1 MEIQVIEKTNGRI
14 NRVTGTTIKER
25 LRVCAYCRVSTDN
38 EEQLNSYQSQLKYY
52 DEKINSKLE
61 WQFAGIYSDEAIS
74 GTLDYK
80 RTDFMRMIA
89 DCMEGKIDMILTKSI
104 SRFARNTL
112 DTLKYVRML
121 KEKNVAILF
130 EEENLNTLTSAGEL
144 MLTVL
149 SAMAQQESENIS
161 SHVLLGL
168 KMKKDRGELIGYNG
182 CYGYNYNL
190 EIKEITINEK
200 EANIVRYMFERYVEG
215 IGSSTIAK
223 ELTEKGIKTPKGNTK
238 WCESTIRGIL
248 KNEKYIGDVLMGK
261 TFTIDPISHKR
272 LSNLGEVD
280 KHYLKEHHEAII
292 SKELFNRV
300 QEIRTKRAGNRET
313 GRRNNN
319 YSKKYPFSSKLYCG
333 FCGSLLTRR
342 NWNAKKNCEKAVWQ
356 CIKRAKHGKE
366 ECPHCKA
373 IAEEILED
381 CFVQGYRILCNDNK
395 KVIETFLEKIE
406 NILKENTTETIV
418 NKLENNKERINKKLA
433 NLLELNLEG
442 RINKEQ
448 YTLKFDELNTELIK
462 VENKIQSLLKE
473 TNRTESIK
481 LRLNKFKSLFKDME
495 IMSKFDRDVFECLI
509 DKVIIGETKEDGIIN
524 PYTIRFI
531 CKNGTEINCKDKFTA
546 TSDKQALNNIATS
559 DNHHMWSVWQYL
571 TLNSFEIILT
581 VRIDGLNI
589 RKIIFNI

>member
-52 DEKINSKLE
+52 DEKINIKSE
-61 WQFAGIYSDEAIS
+61 WQFAGIYADEAIS
-74 GTLDYK
+74 GTLDFK
-80 RTDFMRMIA
+80 RTNFMNMIQDA
-89 DCMEGKIDMILTKSI
+89 MQGKIDMILTKSI

-130 EEENLNTLTSAGEL
+130 EEENINTGSGQGEL
-144 MLTVL
+144 VLTLL

-190 EIKEITINEK
+190 ETKEITINEE
-200 EANIVRYMFERYVEG
+200 EASIVRYMFERYVEG
-215 IGSSTIAK
+215 VGSSTIAK
-223 ELTEKGIKTPKGNTK
+223 EQ
-238 WCESTIRGIL
+238 
-248 KNEKYIGDVLMGK
+248 NEKYIGDVLMRK

-280 KHYLKEHHEAII
+280 KHYIKEHHQPII
-292 SKELFNRV
+292 SKELFDRV
-300 QEIRTKRAGNRET
+300 QEIRIKRAGNRET

-342 NWNAKKNCEKAVWQ
+342 NWNANRKCEKAVWQ
-356 CIKRAKHGKE
+356 CIKRAKQGIT
-366 ECPHCKA
+366 ECPYCKA
-373 IAEEILED
+373 IPEEILED
-381 CFVQGYRILCNDNK
+381 CFVQGYRILCNNNQ
-395 KVIETFLEKIE
+395 KVVVDFLEKVG

-418 NKLENNKERINKKLA
+418 TKLEKDKEKINKKLA

-442 RINKEQ
+442 RIKKN
-448 YTLKFDELNTELIK
+448 
-462 VENKIQSLLKE
+462 
-473 TNRTESIK
+473 SI
-481 LRLNKFKSLFKDME
+481 L
-495 IMSKFDRDVFECLI
+495 
-509 DKVIIGETKEDGIIN
+509 
-524 PYTIRFI
+524 
-531 CKNGTEINCKDKFTA
+531 
-546 TSDKQALNNIATS
+546 
-559 DNHHMWSVWQYL
+559 
-571 TLNSFEIILT
+571 
-581 VRIDGLNI
+581 
-589 RKIIFNI
+589 

>member
-14 NRVTGTTIKER
+14 NRVTGTTIKDR

-52 DEKINSKLE
+52 DEKINSNSE
-61 WQFAGIYSDEAIS
+61 WQFAGIYADEAIS

-121 KEKNVAILF
+121 KEKNIAILF

-161 SHVLLGL
+161 SHVQLGL

-182 CYGYNYNL
+182 CYGYNYNI
-190 EIKEITINEK
+190 ETKEITINLE
-200 EANIVRYMFERYVEG
+200 EAEIVKYMFERYVEG
-215 IGSSTIAK
+215 VGSNTIAK
-223 ELTEKGIKTPKGNTK
+223 ELTAKGIKTPKGNTK

-272 LSNLGEVD
+272 LSNLGEAD
-280 KHYLKEHHEAII
+280 KHYLKEHHEPII
-292 SKELFNRV
+292 SKELFDRV
-300 QEIRTKRAGNRET
+300 QQIRVKRAGNRET

-333 FCGSLLTRR
+333 YCGSLFTRR
-342 NWNAKKNCEKAVWQ
+342 NWNANRKCEKPVWQ
-356 CIKRAKHGKE
+356 CIKRAKQGKE

-373 IAEEILED
+373 IAEDILED
-381 CFVQGYRILCNDNK
+381 CFVQGYRILCNNSR
-395 KVIETFLEKIE
+395 KVVGTFLEKIE

-418 NKLENNKERINKKLA
+418 NKLENNKEKINKKLA

-448 YTLKFDELNTELIK
+448 YALKFDELNTELIK
-462 VENKIQSLLKE
+462 IENKIESLLKE

-481 LRLNKFKSLFKDME
+481 QRLNKFKSLFKDIE
-495 IMSKFDRDVFECLI
+495 IMPKFDKDVFECLV
-509 DKVIIGETKEDGIIN
+509 DKVIIGETQENGTIE

-531 CKNGTEINCKDKFTA
+531 CKNGSEINCKDNFTA
-546 TSDKQALNNIATS
+546 TNDKQHPNNTATRE
-559 DNHHMWSVWQYL
+559 NQHMWSVYV
-571 TLNSFEIILT
+571 F
-581 VRIDGLNI
+581 
-589 RKIIFNI
+589 

>member
-52 DEKINSKLE
+52 YEKINSKSE
-61 WQFAGIYSDEAIS
+61 WQFAGIYADEAIS

-80 RTDFMRMIA
+80 RTDFMKMIA

-121 KEKNVAILF
+121 KEKNIAILF

-190 EIKEITINEK
+190 ETKEITINEE

-215 IGSSTIAK
+215 VGSSTIAK

-342 NWNAKKNCEKAVWQ
+342 NWNAKRNCEKAVWQ

-406 NILKENTTETIV
+406 NILKENTTETLV
-418 NKLENNKERINKKLA
+418 SKLEKDKERINKKLN

-495 IMSKFDRDVFECLI
+495 IMSKFDKDVFECLI
-509 DKVIIGETKEDGIIN
+509 DKVIIGETKEDGTIN

-559 DNHHMWSVWQYL
+559 DNHHMWSVWQCY
-571 TLNSFEIILT
+571 N
-581 VRIDGLNI
+581 
-589 RKIIFNI
+589 

>member
-52 DEKINSKLE
+52 DEKINSKSE
-61 WQFAGIYSDEAIS
+61 WQFAGIYADEAIS
-74 GTLDYK
+74 GTLDFK
-80 RTDFMRMIA
+80 RTNFMKMIE
-89 DCMEGKIDMILTKSI
+89 DSMEGKIDMILTKSI

-130 EEENLNTLTSAGEL
+130 EEENINTGSGQGEL
-144 MLTVL
+144 VLTLL

-190 EIKEITINEK
+190 ETKEITINEE
-200 EANIVRYMFERYVEG
+200 EASIVRYMFERYVEG
-215 IGSSTIAK
+215 VGSSTIAK
-223 ELTEKGIKTPKGNTK
+223 ELTAKGIKTPKGGDK

-280 KHYLKEHHEAII
+280 KHYLKEHHEPII
-292 SKELFNRV
+292 SNELFDRV

-313 GRRNNN
+313 GRRNDN

-342 NWNAKKNCEKAVWQ
+342 NWNANRNCAKAVWQ

-373 IAEEILED
+373 IPEEILEN
-381 CFVQGYRILCNDNK
+381 CFVQGYRILCNDNR
-395 KVIETFLEKIE
+395 KVVENFLEKIE

-418 NKLENNKERINKKLA
+418 TKLEKDKEKINKKLA

-442 RINKEQ
+442 KINKEQ
-448 YTLKFDELNTELIK
+448 YTEKFDSLNVELLKI
-462 VENKIQSLLKE
+462 ENKIQGLLKE
-473 TNRTESIK
+473 TNRNESIK
-481 LRLNKFKSLFKDME
+481 QRLNKFKSLFKNID
-495 IMSKFDRDVFECLI
+495 IMPKFDKDVFECLI
-509 DKVIIGETKEDGIIN
+509 DKVIIGEVAENGTIN

-531 CKNGTEINCKDKFTA
+531 CKNGTEINCKDKFIA
-546 TSDKQALNNIATS
+546 TSDKQHSNNTATREKQ
-559 DNHHMWSVWQYL
+559 HMWNVYQCY
-571 TLNSFEIILT
+571 N
-581 VRIDGLNI
+581 
-589 RKIIFNI
+589 

>member
-52 DEKINSKLE
+52 DEKINSKSE
-61 WQFAGIYSDEAIS
+61 WQFAGIYADESIT
-74 GTLDYK
+74 GTLDFK
-80 RTDFMRMIA
+80 RTEFMRMIA
-89 DCMEGKIDMILTKSI
+89 DAMSGKIDMILTKSI

-121 KEKNVAILF
+121 REKNIAILF
-130 EEENLNTLTSAGEL
+130 EEENLNTTTGAGEL
-144 MLTVL
+144 MLTIL

-182 CYGYNYNL
+182 CYGYNYNI
-190 EIKEITINEK
+190 ETKEITINED

-223 ELTEKGIKTPKGNTK
+223 ELTDKGIKTPKGGNK

-280 KHYLKEHHEAII
+280 KHYYKEHHEPII
-292 SKELFNRV
+292 SKELFDRV

-313 GRRNNN
+313 GRRNDN
-319 YSKKYPFSSKLYCG
+319 YSKKYPFSSKLYCA

-342 NWNAKKNCEKAVWQ
+342 NWNANRSCEKAVWQ
-356 CIKRAKHGKE
+356 CIKRAKQGKE

-373 IAEEILED
+373 IAEEIIED
-381 CFVQGYRILCNDNK
+381 RFVQGYRILCNDNRK
-395 KVIETFLEKIE
+395 IIETFLEKIE
-406 NILKENTTETIV
+406 NILKENTTETLV
-418 NKLENNKERINKKLA
+418 SKLEKDKEKINKKLN

-448 YTLKFDELNTELIK
+448 YTLKFDELDTELIK
-462 VENKIQSLLKE
+462 IDSKIQNLLKE

-481 LRLNKFKSLFKDME
+481 NRLNKFKSLFKNID
-495 IMSKFDRDVFECLI
+495 IMPSFDKDVFECLI
-509 DKVIIGETKEDGIIN
+509 DKVIIGEIQEDGKIN

-531 CKNGTEINCKDKFTA
+531 CKNGSEINFKDEFTA
-546 TSDKQALNNIATS
+546 TSNKQHSNNTATREKQR
-559 DNHHMWSVWQYL
+559 MWSVYQYY
-571 TLNSFEIILT
+571 N
-581 VRIDGLNI
+581 
-589 RKIIFNI
+589 

>member
-52 DEKINSKLE
+52 DEKINSKSE
-61 WQFAGIYSDEAIS
+61 WQFAGIYADEAIS
-74 GTLDYK
+74 GTLDFK
-80 RTDFMRMIA
+80 RTNFMKMIQ
-89 DCMEGKIDMILTKSI
+89 DSMEGKIDMILTKSI

-130 EEENLNTLTSAGEL
+130 EEENINTGSGQGEL
-144 MLTVL
+144 VLTLL

-190 EIKEITINEK
+190 ETKEITINED

-215 IGSSTIAK
+215 VGSSTIAK
-223 ELTEKGIKTPKGNTK
+223 ELTVKGIKTLKGGDK
-238 WCESTIRGIL
+238 WCESTVRGIL

-272 LSNLGEVD
+272 LSNLGKAD
-280 KHYLKEHHEAII
+280 KHYLKEHHEPII
-292 SKELFNRV
+292 SKELFDRV

-313 GRRNNN
+313 GRRNDN

-342 NWNAKKNCEKAVWQ
+342 NWNANRNCAKAVWQ

-373 IAEEILED
+373 IPEEILED
-381 CFVQGYRILCNDNK
+381 CFVQGYRILCNDNR
-395 KVIETFLEKIE
+395 KVVENFLEKIG
-406 NILKENTTETIV
+406 NILKENTTETMV
-418 NKLENNKERINKKLA
+418 SKLEKDKEKINKKLA

-442 RINKEQ
+442 KINKEQ
-448 YTLKFDELNTELIK
+448 YTEKFDNLNVELLKI
-462 VENKIQSLLKE
+462 ENKIQGLLKE
-473 TNRTESIK
+473 TNRNESIR
-481 LRLNKFKSLFKDME
+481 LRLNKFKSLFRNIDK
-495 IMSKFDRDVFECLI
+495 IAQFDKDVFECLI
-509 DKVIIGETKEDGIIN
+509 DKVVIGETLEDGTIN

-531 CKNGTEINCKDKFTA
+531 CKNGTEINCKDKFINV
-546 TSDKQALNNIATS
+546 SDKQAIKNTAMSDKQHSNNTATK
-559 DNHHMWSVWQYL
+559 DKQHMWNV
-571 TLNSFEIILT
+571 
-581 VRIDGLNI
+581 
-589 RKIIFNI
+589 

>member
-52 DEKINSKLE
+52 DEKINGKSE
-61 WQFAGIYSDEAIS
+61 WQFAGIYADEAIT
-74 GTLDYK
+74 GTLDFK
-80 RTDFMRMIA
+80 RTEFMRMIA
-89 DCMEGKIDMILTKSI
+89 DSMAGKIDMILTKSI

-121 KEKNVAILF
+121 REKNIAILF
-130 EEENLNTLTSAGEL
+130 EEENLNTTTGAGEL
-144 MLTVL
+144 MLTIL

-182 CYGYNYNL
+182 CYGYNYNI
-190 EIKEITINEK
+190 ETKEITINED

-215 IGSSTIAK
+215 IGSSSIAK
-223 ELTEKGIKTPKGNTK
+223 ELTAKGIKTPKGGTK

-280 KHYLKEHHEAII
+280 KHYYKGHHEPII
-292 SKELFNRV
+292 SKELFDRV

-313 GRRNNN
+313 GRRNDN
-319 YSKKYPFSSKLYCG
+319 YSKKYSFSSKLYCA

-342 NWNAKKNCEKAVWQ
+342 NWNANRSCEKAVWQ
-356 CIKRAKHGKE
+356 CIKRAKQGKE

-373 IAEEILED
+373 IAEEIIED
-381 CFVQGYRILCNDNK
+381 CFVQGYRILCNDNRK
-395 KVIETFLEKIE
+395 IIETFLEKIE
-406 NILKENTTETIV
+406 NILKEHTTETLV
-418 NKLENNKERINKKLA
+418 SKLEKDKEKINKKLN

-442 RINKEQ
+442 KINKEQ
-448 YTLKFDELNTELIK
+448 YTLKFDELDTELIK
-462 VENKIQSLLKE
+462 INSKIENLLKE

-481 LRLNKFKSLFKDME
+481 NRLNKFKSLFKNID
-495 IMSKFDRDVFECLI
+495 IMPKFDKDVFECLI
-509 DKVIIGETKEDGIIN
+509 DKVIIGEIQEDGKIN

-531 CKNGTEINCKDKFTA
+531 CKNGSEINCKDEFTA
-546 TSDKQALNNIATS
+546 TSNKQHSNNTTTREKQRT
-559 DNHHMWSVWQYL
+559 WSVYQCY
-571 TLNSFEIILT
+571 N
-581 VRIDGLNI
+581 
-589 RKIIFNI
+589 

>member
-52 DEKINSKLE
+52 DEKINSKSE
-61 WQFAGIYSDEAIS
+61 WQFAGIYADEAIT
-74 GTLDYK
+74 GTLDFK
-80 RTDFMRMIA
+80 RTEFMRMIA
-89 DCMEGKIDMILTKSI
+89 DAMSGKIDMILTKSK

-112 DTLKYVRML
+112 DTLKHVRML
-121 KEKNVAILF
+121 REKNIAILF
-130 EEENLNTLTSAGEL
+130 EEENLNTTTGAGEL
-144 MLTVL
+144 MLTIL

-182 CYGYNYNL
+182 CYGYNYNI
-190 EIKEITINEK
+190 ETKEITINEE

-223 ELTEKGIKTPKGNTK
+223 ELTAKGIKTPKGGTK

-280 KHYLKEHHEAII
+280 KHYIKEHHQPII
-292 SKELFNRV
+292 SKELFDKV
-300 QEIRTKRAGNRET
+300 QEIRIKRAGNRET

-342 NWNAKKNCEKAVWQ
+342 NWNANRKCEKAVWQ
-356 CIKRAKHGKE
+356 CIKRAKQGKT
-366 ECPHCKA
+366 ECPYCKA
-373 IAEEILED
+373 IPEEILED
-381 CFVQGYRILCNDNK
+381 CFVQGYRILCNNNQ
-395 KVIETFLEKIE
+395 KVVVEFFKKIE
-406 NILKENTTETIV
+406 SILKENTTETMV
-418 NKLENNKERINKKLA
+418 TKLEKDKEKTNKKLT

-448 YTLKFDELNTELIK
+448 YILKFDELNTELIK
-462 VENKIQSLLKE
+462 IENKIQNLLKE
-473 TNRTESIK
+473 TNRTENIK
-481 LRLNKFKSLFKDME
+481 LRLNKFKSLFKNID
-495 IMSKFDRDVFECLI
+495 IMPKFDKDVFECLI
-509 DKVIIGETKEDGIIN
+509 DKVVIGETLENGAIN

-546 TSDKQALNNIATS
+546 VSDKQAINNIATS
-559 DNHHMWSVWQYL
+559 DIPHMSRIYSEHIK
-571 TLNSFEIILT
+571 NAEILE
-581 VRIDGLNI
+581 VKN
-589 RKIIFNI
+589 KIIKKRNNSK

>member
-52 DEKINSKLE
+52 DEKINSKSE
-61 WQFAGIYSDEAIS
+61 WQFAGIYADEAIT
-74 GTLDYK
+74 GTLDFK
-80 RTDFMRMIA
+80 RTEFMRMIA
-89 DCMEGKIDMILTKSI
+89 DSMSGKIDMILTKSI

-121 KEKNVAILF
+121 REKNIAILF
-130 EEENLNTLTSAGEL
+130 EEENLNTTTGAGEL
-144 MLTVL
+144 MLTIL

-182 CYGYNYNL
+182 CYGYNYNI
-190 EIKEITINEK
+190 ETKEITINEE

-223 ELTEKGIKTPKGNTK
+223 ELTAKGIKTPKGGTK

-280 KHYLKEHHEAII
+280 KHYYKEHHEPII
-292 SKELFNRV
+292 SKELFDRV
-300 QEIRTKRAGNRET
+300 QEIRAKRAGNRET
-313 GRRNNN
+313 GRRNDN
-319 YSKKYPFSSKLYCG
+319 YSKKYPFSSKLYCA

-342 NWNAKKNCEKAVWQ
+342 NWNANRSCEKAVWQ
-356 CIKRAKHGKE
+356 CIKRAKQGKE

-381 CFVQGYRILCNDNK
+381 CFVQGYRILCNDNRK
-395 KVIETFLEKIE
+395 IIETFLEKIE

-418 NKLENNKERINKKLA
+418 SKLEKDKGKINKKLN

-448 YTLKFDELNTELIK
+448 YTLKLDELDTELIK
-462 VENKIQSLLKE
+462 IDSKIQSLLKE

-481 LRLNKFKSLFKDME
+481 NRLNKFKSLLKNID
-495 IMSKFDRDVFECLI
+495 IMPKFDKDVFECLI
-509 DKVIIGETKEDGIIN
+509 DKVIIGEIQEDGKTN

-531 CKNGTEINCKDKFTA
+531 CKNGSEINCKDDFTA
-546 TSDKQALNNIATS
+546 TGNKLHSNNIATREKQR
-559 DNHHMWSVWQYL
+559 MWSVQQCY
-571 TLNSFEIILT
+571 N
-581 VRIDGLNI
+581 
-589 RKIIFNI
+589 

>member
-52 DEKINSKLE
+52 DEKINSKSE
-61 WQFAGIYSDEAIS
+61 WQFAGIYADEAIT
-74 GTLDYK
+74 GTLDFK
-80 RTDFMRMIA
+80 RTEFMRMIA
-89 DCMEGKIDMILTKSI
+89 DAMSGKIDMILTKSI

-121 KEKNVAILF
+121 REKNIAILF
-130 EEENLNTLTSAGEL
+130 EEENLNTTTGAGEL
-144 MLTVL
+144 MLTIL
-149 SAMAQQESENIS
+149 STMAQQESENIS

-182 CYGYNYNL
+182 CYGYNYN
-190 EIKEITINEK
+190 IQTKEITINED
-200 EANIVRYMFERYVEG
+200 EASIVKYMFERYVEG

-223 ELTEKGIKTPKGNTK
+223 ELTARGIKTPKGGTK

-280 KHYLKEHHEAII
+280 KHYYKEHHEPII

-313 GRRNNN
+313 GRRNDN
-319 YSKKYPFSSKLYCG
+319 YSKKYPFSSKIYCV

-342 NWNAKKNCEKAVWQ
+342 NWNANRSCEKAVWQ
-356 CIKRAKHGKE
+356 CIKRAKQGKE

-373 IAEEILED
+373 IAEEIIED
-381 CFVQGYRILCNDNK
+381 CFVQGYRILCNDNRK
-395 KVIETFLEKIE
+395 IIETFLEKIE
-406 NILKENTTETIV
+406 NILKENTTETLV
-418 NKLENNKERINKKLA
+418 SKLEKDKEKINKKLN

-448 YTLKFDELNTELIK
+448 YTLKFDELDTELIK
-462 VENKIQSLLKE
+462 IDSKIQSLLKE

-481 LRLNKFKSLFKDME
+481 QRLNKFKSLFKNID
-495 IMSKFDRDVFECLI
+495 IMPKFDKVVFECLI
-509 DKVIIGETKEDGIIN
+509 DKVIIGEIQEEGTIK

-531 CKNGTEINCKDKFTA
+531 CKNGSEINCRDEFTA
-546 TSDKQALNNIATS
+546 TSNKQHSNNTATREK
-559 DNHHMWSVWQYL
+559 HHMWSVARCY
-571 TLNSFEIILT
+571 N
-581 VRIDGLNI
+581 
-589 RKIIFNI
+589 